1 MRSVTLS
8 VVIIAISISTVIGV
22 RAQVP
27 FDQGQV
33 IKFASRYTHVPAAYA
48 EGAAESVAYDPST
61 QRVVFSNALE
71 NSITLL
77 DVSNSAAPSKVRTIF
92 MGAYGG
98 GVNSVAVRNGVIAVA
113 VEDVVKQSPG
123 RLVMFDTNGEYL
135 SQVVVG
141 SLPDQCVFT
150 PDGLTVIVCNEGE
163 PNSSYTE
170 DPEGS
175 VSIVN
180 VSNPRTPILQTVTF
194 SSLND
199 KVDSLRALG
208 IRIFGPGAT
217 VSKDLEP
224 EYAAISPDSKTAYVS
239 IQEANA
245 LAIIDIPS
253 ATLTRLV
260 PLGFK
265 DHRRGVADIS
275 SYPWNDRPV
284 LASTDKGQEI
294 LLGGFSGLWFEG
306 YGATPERLV
315 FLTHPDR
322 GPNAE
327 PSNVGGV
334 VSRPFVLPTYQAE
347 VIRFELDRTTG
358 EFTLLNRVPL
368 FRKDGTTPITGLP
381 NLQAGAPGMAYT
393 DEIPVDL
400 YGVRLDN
407 DPYGADLEGM
417 VVDAN
422 GTWWF
427 VDEYRPAIYNFSNN
441 GVLIERYVPEGTAA
455 SVGAADGAFGVEAIP
470 AVYAKRRANR
480 GFEAVALEGNMLYAF
495 IQSPI
500 DNPDMTNDATSKVS
514 GWTRI
519 LAFDIS
525 TKQIVGEYLY
535 PLFERS
541 LGVDKIGDAVSTG
554 PGSMMVIERDD
565 RLGPNARKYVY
576 EIKLNGATNLLT
588 NPPVLAI
595 GETLESLSFAQVVA
609 KGIVPVHKKKSVSLA
624 SQGYTAGDKPE
635 GLARISDR
643 EFAVVNDNDFGVG
656 ASTLP
661 TPPTGLIELNPD
673 AIPTLGLI
681 QFSGGGLDGSD
692 RDNAINISNW
702 PVYGM
707 YMPDAIT
714 VLTVNGQTLIA
725 TANEGDAREY
735 DPLEEEVRIS
745 SSRVVLDPAVTA
757 AYPSIKSNAGIG
769 RLNITNTMGD
779 LDGDGDYD
787 ELYSFGARSVTLW
800 NTDGNLV
807 WDSGDLM
814 EKVTSMA
821 YPTRFN
827 ASNTDASFDSR
838 SDNKGPEP
846 EAVTWGTINDSTY
859 VFVGLERIG
868 HTMMLN
874 VTNPLQPTF
883 VDYLNTRDF
892 SVAQDVSSIENGTLG
907 DVGPEVMAWVSP
919 AQSPNGFGLVIT
931 GNEVSGTVS
940 MFEVRIPQITSQPES
955 TVRVCYGEPLILR
968 VQVLGTNLSYQWAK
982 NGTPITGATNSTY
995 AVTASDSTFSGVYT
1009 CIVGAVGGRTVT
1021 TVPTTVIAA
1030 KRTRI
1035 LSAPK
1040 ALYQPDLLDDV
1051 RLTVEATDESGEQ
1064 YQWYR
1069 SGQPL
1074 SDGQTYRG
1082 TSTPELTIVDV
1093 SYADTALAYYCV
1105 VTGGCV
1111 QERTA
1116 DIAVLVPRV
1125 VFVNEPDTVSVC
1137 PGGSAVFE
1145 CLAIAEG
1152 GDTAVT
1158 YQWKVYQGR
1167 YLDESAQFR
1176 GTRTTRLRITNAQHV
1191 DDQLYVCVATGQPS
1205 GRVRFSQPAR
1215 LAVTPVPEIIVD
1227 PTDGLSTSSVA
1238 ICEGD
1243 NIGLRVRALGVQLR
1257 YQWFRDNQPIAG
1269 ATLASLNVRESG
1281 SYRVRVYGD
1290 CSPMGIN
1297 SRSLQVVLLQSP
1309 KLGVNTPSLIR
1320 GRIGGAFSIG
1330 FALREGSSPLEY
1342 QWFKN
1347 DVLMPR
1353 ATNESYSINN
1363 ASKDDEGYYTCRIVN
1378 RCGDVET
1385 RRTQVVID
1393 QPVSVAEELIE
1404 RFAVVVAPQPMT
1416 ESTTI
1421 RYTSQKTGQMSWVL
1435 ATTDGTKLFAP
1446 RQENVHIGVNTIQID
1461 QSMVGASGL
1470 YHVHM
1475 SIGTD
1480 ELVIPII
1487 VAR

>member
-1 MRSVTLS
+1 MRLVYGSVIL
-8 VVIIAISISTVIGV
+8 TVIALVAVTGV
-22 RAQVP
+22 GAQVP

-33 IKFASRYTHVPAAYA
+33 MKYLSRYTHTPAAYE
-48 EGAAESVAYDPST
+48 EGAAESVTYDPST

-77 DVSNSAAPSKVRTIF
+77 DVSNPAAPSKVRTIF

-98 GVNSVAVRNGVIAVA
+98 GVNSVAVKNGVIAVA
-113 VEDVVKQSPG
+113 VEDVVKQNPG

-135 SQVVVG
+135 SQVIVG

-150 PDGLTVIVCNEGE
+150 PDGSRVIVCNEGE
-163 PNSSYTE
+163 PNSSYTV

-180 VSNPRTPILQTVTF
+180 VSNPRTPTLQTVTF
-194 SSLND
+194 RSLND

-208 IRIFGPGAT
+208 VRIFGPGAT
-217 VSKDLEP
+217 VAQDLEP

-265 DHRRGVADIS
+265 DHRRGVADIT

-306 YGATPERLV
+306 YGATPEKLV

-400 YGVRLDN
+400 YGVRLEN
-407 DPYGADLEGM
+407 DAYGADLEGM
-417 VVDAN
+417 VVDAD

-427 VDEYRPAIYNFSNN
+427 VDEYRPAIYNFTSA
-441 GVLIERYVPEGTAA
+441 GVLIERYVPEGTAS

-470 AVYAKRRANR
+470 ALYAKRRANR
-480 GFEAVALEGNMLYAF
+480 GFEAVAIEGTTLYAF

-500 DNPDMTNDATSKVS
+500 DNPDMTNDAMSKAS

-519 LAFDIS
+519 LAFDIV
-525 TKQIVGEYLY
+525 TKQVIGEYLY

-554 PGSMMVIERDD
+554 PSTMMVIERDD
-565 RLGPNARKYVY
+565 LLGPNARKYMY
-576 EIKLNGATNLLT
+576 EINLKGATNLVT
-588 NPPVLAI
+588 NPPTLAI
-595 GETLESLSFAQVVA
+595 GETLETLTFAQVVA
-609 KGIVPVHKKKSVSLA
+609 KGIVPVHKKKAVSLA
-624 SQGYTAGDKPE
+624 SQGYVAGDKPE

-643 EFAVVNDNDFGVG
+643 EFAVINDNDFGVG

-661 TPPTGLIELNPD
+661 TPPTGLIDLNPD
-673 AIPTLGLI
+673 AVPTLGLI
-681 QFSGGGLDGSD
+681 TFSGGGLDGSD

-745 SSRVVLDPAVTA
+745 SSSVVLDPAITA
-757 AYPSIKSNAGIG
+757 AYPTIKSNGGIG

-814 EKVTSMA
+814 EQVTSMA

-892 SVAQDVSSIENGTLG
+892 SVAQDASSIENGTLG

-931 GNEVSGTVS
+931 GNEISGTVS
-940 MFEVRIPQITSQPES
+940 MFDVRIPQITSQPAS

-968 VQVLGTNLSYQWAK
+968 VQALGTNLSYQWKK
-982 NGTPITGATNSTY
+982 NGTPITGATNATY
-995 AVTASDSTFSGVYT
+995 AVTANDSTFSGVYT
-1009 CIVGAVGGRTVT
+1009 CTVGAVGGRTVT
-1021 TVPTTVIAA
+1021 TVPTIVIAA

-1074 SDGQTYRG
+1074 SDGPKYRG
-1082 TSTPELTIVDV
+1082 TTTPELTIVDIA
-1093 SYADTALAYYCV
+1093 YADTALAYYCV

-1116 DIAVLVPRV
+1116 DVAVLVPRV

-1137 PGGSAVFE
+1137 PGGSAAFE
-1145 CLAIAEG
+1145 CLAVATG

-1158 YQWKVYQGR
+1158 YQWKIYQGR
-1167 YLDESAQFR
+1167 FLDESLQFR
-1176 GTRTTRLRITNAQHV
+1176 GTRTQRLRVSNTRMV

-1205 GRVRFSQPAR
+1205 GRIRFSQPVR
-1215 LAVTPVPEIIVD
+1215 LAVTPVPEIITD
-1227 PTDGLSTSSVA
+1227 PTDALPSASVA

-1243 NIGLRVRALGVQLR
+1243 NLGLRVRALGVQLR
-1257 YQWFRDNQPIAG
+1257 YQWFRDNQPISG
-1269 ATLASLNVRESG
+1269 ATLASLNVREAG

-1290 CSPMGIN
+1290 CSPMGID
-1297 SRSLQVVLLQSP
+1297 SKTAQVSLLQSP
-1309 KLGVNTPSLIR
+1309 KLGVNTPSQVR
-1320 GRIGGAFSIG
+1320 GRIGGTFSIG
-1330 FALREGSSPLEY
+1330 FALREGSSPLQY

-1347 DVLMPR
+1347 GVLLPR
-1353 ATNESYSINN
+1353 ATNESYSVNT
-1363 ASKDDEGYYTCRIVN
+1363 ASKDDEGYYVCRITN
-1378 RCGDVET
+1378 ACGTVET
-1385 RRTQVVID
+1385 RETEVVID
-1393 QPVSVAEELIE
+1393 QPVSVAEERLAA
-1404 RFAVVVAPQPMT
+1404 FSVSVAPQPMHDA
-1416 ESTTI
+1416 TTI
-1421 RYTSQKTGQMSWVL
+1421 RFSTSEATNVAWVVTNVEGIPVTGM
-1435 ATTDGTKLFAP
+1435 
-1446 RQENVHIGVNTIQID
+1446 RQEHVLPGVNAITID
-1461 QSMVGASGL
+1461 RSMLRASGL
-1470 YHVHM
+1470 YHVRL
-1475 SIGTD
+1475 SID
-1480 ELVIPII
+1480 SEELVVPI
-1487 VAR
+1487 VVLP